1 MLKYIIKRILIL
13 IPVVIVISIMLFG
26 ISKMMPG
33 DPVRAM
39 LPTSLKADQMEAAY
53 NAMYKKLGLDK
64 PIPEQYIRWMGNLF
78 HGEFGWSSNYNRA
91 VKDVVAEPLRNTIIL
106 NIFVNLCYLALSIPI
121 GIKCATKRGA
131 LFDNVWQVFS
141 MVAYSMPSFF
151 LALTLI
157 YFFGI
162 KLKWLPIGG
171 MPNSTTE
178 TGAAYILSWVRH
190 LVLPVVTLTI
200 IHLASAIRYVRNAM
214 IDALSQ
220 DYIRTARAKGLIE
233 KVVVYSHAFRNAL
246 IPVSFVV
253 VSTIFAL
260 FSGSAITETVFAYN
274 GIGKLMIASVTAR
287 DTQMIITMNLFFSI
301 VSIVSVLVGDIIYC
315 LVDPRVKLS

>member
-220 DYIRTARAKGLIE
+220 DYIRTARAKGLSE

-253 VSTIFAL
+253 VRTIFAL

-287 DTQMIITMNLFFSI
+287 DTQMIITINLFFSI

>member
-1 MLKYIIKRILIL
+1 
-13 IPVVIVISIMLFG
+13 
-26 ISKMMPG
+26 
-33 DPVRAM
+33 
-39 LPTSLKADQMEAAY
+39 
-53 NAMYKKLGLDK
+53 MYKKLGLDK

-178 TGAAYILSWVRH
+178 TCAAYILSWVRH

-220 DYIRTARAKGLIE
+220 DYIRTARAKGLSE

-260 FSGSAITETVFAYN
+260 FSGSAITETVFAYI

>member
-64 PIPEQYIRWMGNLF
+64 PIPEQYISWMGNLF

-220 DYIRTARAKGLIE
+220 DYIRTARAKGLSE

>member
-39 LPTSLKADQMEAAY
+39 LPTSLKADQREAAY

-220 DYIRTARAKGLIE
+220 DYIRTARAKGLSE

>member
-1 MLKYIIKRILIL
+1 
-13 IPVVIVISIMLFG
+13 
-26 ISKMMPG
+26 
-33 DPVRAM
+33 
-39 LPTSLKADQMEAAY
+39 
-53 NAMYKKLGLDK
+53 
-64 PIPEQYIRWMGNLF
+64 
-78 HGEFGWSSNYNRA
+78 
-91 VKDVVAEPLRNTIIL
+91 
-106 NIFVNLCYLALSIPI
+106 
-121 GIKCATKRGA
+121 
-131 LFDNVWQVFS
+131 
-141 MVAYSMPSFF
+141 
-151 LALTLI
+151 
-157 YFFGI
+157 
-162 KLKWLPIGG
+162 
-171 MPNSTTE
+171 
-178 TGAAYILSWVRH
+178 
-190 LVLPVVTLTI
+190 
-200 IHLASAIRYVRNAM
+200 M

-220 DYIRTARAKGLIE
+220 DYIRTARAKGLSE